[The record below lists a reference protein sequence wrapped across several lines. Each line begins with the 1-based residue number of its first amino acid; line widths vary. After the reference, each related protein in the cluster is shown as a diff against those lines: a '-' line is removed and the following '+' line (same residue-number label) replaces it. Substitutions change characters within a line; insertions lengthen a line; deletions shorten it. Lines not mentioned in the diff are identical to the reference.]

1 MVDSFTREQLKV
13 IENPANARIMVE
25 AGPGTGKTA
34 VACRRV
40 AYIIEHEQISPS
52 EVLIVSFTRAA
63 IIEIRE
69 RISSYLADPSAA
81 ASVAISTIDS
91 FAFRVRRG
99 FGLEAPVIGDYS
111 DGIKE
116 LSELLATNPQAR
128 EYINSWKHVVIDE
141 AQDIVSPRAEAILD
155 ILHFLNPDCGV
166 TILCDQAQAIY
177 TFAEEGEGSMLPGNN
192 LPNVIDELASGIYT
206 KLELTKV
213 HRTSD
218 KKLLKFLSK
227 GREMLREEAGN
238 GTLFHKEM
246 IDLIRDSASDSAHK
260 VDELEVSFDQIPKN
274 ALVLFRTR
282 AEVLA
287 ASSWL
292 KSQPHRLRL
301 SKRPTTIHPWVGIL
315 FGDIGLQEINQE
327 VFKKLWAV
335 RLKEFKDISSDEA
348 WSFLVRHA
356 GETQSVVSLKRLAK
370 KLSSANPPEEFCL
383 KEFGHSGPILGTV
396 HASKG
401 READDVYLY
410 LPKSSNGDA
419 KEDLAEA
426 RVMFV
431 GASRAKTRLFVGDAQ
446 FKLGKRTRRMRSFS
460 PSRGGAQVEFGLGGD
475 ISPEGLVGTFYFEKT
490 ELAEKSQEFLR
501 LNAFKHYGLE
511 ALRQD
516 HTYEFA
522 YQLNALDKKERIG
535 FLDKSKVNP
544 DLFSIRDAVRGT
556 LRSTPAKLP
565 YLYSLGSFTMAI
577 DPDSPFREDLLKPW
591 SDSYFVLAPMLVGYP
606 KLFFSWSS

>member
-13 IENPANARIMVE
+13 IENPANARIIVE

-34 VACRRV
+34 VACKRV
-40 AYIIEHEQISPS
+40 AYLIENEQISPS

-69 RISSYLADPSAA
+69 RISTYLDNPSSA

-91 FAFRVRRG
+91 FAYRVRRG
-99 FGLEAPVIGDYS
+99 FGLESPTIGDFS

-128 EYINSWKHVVIDE
+128 EYISSWKHVVIDE

-166 TILCDQAQAIY
+166 TVLCDQAQAIY
-177 TFAEEGEGSMLPGNN
+177 TFAEEGEGAVLQGEN
-192 LPNVIDELASGIYT
+192 LPSVINDLYSLTYT
-206 KLELTKV
+206 KFELTKV

-227 GREMLREEAGN
+227 GREMLKQEAGS
-238 GTLFHKEM
+238 GTPFHKEM
-246 IDLIRDSASDSAHK
+246 IELIRDSASAMAHK
-260 VDELEVSFDQIPKN
+260 VDELELSFAQIPKN

-301 SKRPTTIHPWVGIL
+301 SKRPTAIHPWVGIL
-315 FGDIGLQEINQE
+315 FGDIGLQKINQE
-327 VFKKLWAV
+327 KFKKLWAV
-335 RLKEFKDISSDEA
+335 RLKEFKDLSPDEA
-348 WSFLVRHA
+348 WSLLVRHA

-370 KLSSANPPEEFCL
+370 KLSTANPPEEFCL
-383 KEFGHSGPILGTV
+383 KEFGFTGPILGTV

-410 LPKSSNGDA
+410 LPKTSNGDA
-419 KEDLAEA
+419 NEDLAEA

-460 PSRGGAQVEFGLGGD
+460 PSKGGAQVEFGLGGD
-475 ISPEGLVGTFYFEKT
+475 ISPDGLVGKFYFEKT
-490 ELAEKSQEFLR
+490 ELAQKSQDFLR
-501 LNAFKHYGLE
+501 INAFKHYDLE
-511 ALRQD
+511 AIRQD
-516 HTYEFA
+516 KSYEFA
-522 YQLNALDKKERIG
+522 YQLNATAAKERLAY
-535 FLDKSKVNP
+535 LDKSRVNS
-544 DLFSIRDAVRGT
+544 DLFNIKDAVGGN
-556 LRSTPAKLP
+556 LKSTPARVN

-577 DPDSPFREDLLKPW
+577 DPDSQTREDLLKPW
-591 SDSYFVLAPMLVGYP
+591 ADSYFVLAPLLVGYP